1 MYSKSTLL
9 KMTKTELKNHL
20 EKNIGSYSLIMNS
33 SSKDELIRM
42 FFLQGLTLYD
52 PDENLVYITK

>member
-1 MYSKSTLL
+1 MYNKSTLL
-9 KMTKTELKNHL
+9 KMTKTELENHL

-42 FFLQGLTLYD
+42 FFLQGLTIYD
-52 PDENLVYITK
+52 PDENLVYVTK

>member
-1 MYSKSTLL
+1 MYNKSTLL

-42 FFLQGLTLYD
+42 FFLQGLTIYN
-52 PDENLVYITK
+52 PDENLVYVTK

>member
-42 FFLQGLTLYD
+42 FFLQGLTIYD
-52 PDENLVYITK
+52 PDENLVYVTK

>member
-1 MYSKSTLL
+1 MYKKSTLL

-42 FFLQGLTLYD
+42 FFLQGLTIYN
-52 PDENLVYITK
+52 PDENLVYVTK

>member
-1 MYSKSTLL
+1 MYNKSTLL

-20 EKNIGSYSLIMNS
+20 EKNIKSYSLIMNS

-42 FFLQGLTLYD
+42 FFLQGLTIYD
-52 PDENLVYITK
+52 PDENLVYVTK

>member
-1 MYSKSTLL
+1 MYNKSTLL

-20 EKNIGSYSLIMNS
+20 EENIGSYSLIMNL

-42 FFLQGLTLYD
+42 FFLQGLTIYN
-52 PDENLVYITK
+52 PDENLVYVTK

>member
-42 FFLQGLTLYD
+42 FFLQGLTIYN
-52 PDENLVYITK
+52 PDENLVYVTK

>member
-42 FFLQGLTLYD
+42 FFLQGLTIYD
-52 PDENLVYITK
+52 SDENLVYVTK

>member
-9 KMTKTELKNHL
+9 KMTKTELKNRL

-42 FFLQGLTLYD
+42 FFLQGLTIYD
-52 PDENLVYITK
+52 PDENLVYVTK

>member
-1 MYSKSTLL
+1 MYNKSTLL

-20 EKNIGSYSLIMNS
+20 EENIGSYSLIMNS

-42 FFLQGLTLYD
+42 FFLQGLTIYN
-52 PDENLVYITK
+52 PDENLVYVTK

>member
-9 KMTKTELKNHL
+9 KMTKTELKRHL

-42 FFLQGLTLYD
+42 FFLQGLTIYD
-52 PDENLVYITK
+52 PDENLVYVTK

>member
-33 SSKDELIRM
+33 SSKDELLRM
-42 FFLQGLTLYD
+42 FFLQGLTIYD
-52 PDENLVYITK
+52 SDENLVYVTK

>member
-1 MYSKSTLL
+1 MYNKSTLL

-42 FFLQGLTLYD
+42 FFLQGLTIYD
-52 PDENLVYITK
+52 PDENLVYVTK

>member
-1 MYSKSTLL
+1 MYNKSTLL

-20 EKNIGSYSLIMNS
+20 EKHLGSYSLIMNS

-42 FFLQGLTLYD
+42 FFLQGLTIYD
-52 PDENLVYITK
+52 PDENLVYVTK